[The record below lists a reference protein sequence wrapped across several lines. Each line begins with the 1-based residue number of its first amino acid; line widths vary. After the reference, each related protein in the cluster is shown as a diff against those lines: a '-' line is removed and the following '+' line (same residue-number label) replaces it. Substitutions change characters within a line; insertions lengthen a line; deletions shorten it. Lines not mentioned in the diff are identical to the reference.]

1 METFLTFLNKDQ
13 EYELLDRN
21 KKPAGKMRGEELRNN
36 HYDKVEEEIRKRANR
51 QRDREKEKQKKQTA
65 NRKQTMK
72 KNQERAMKP
81 DAKKR

>member
-1 METFLTFLNKDQ
+1 
-13 EYELLDRN
+13 
-21 KKPAGKMRGEELRNN
+21 MRGEELRNN

-51 QRDREKEKQKKQTA
+51 QRDKEKEKQKKQTA